1 MFWKIYA
8 VVYMSLIVL
17 ALPTAIHRLP
27 QTPAIDL
34 IDMAVF
40 TPVAVAGL
48 WSVAFRHI
56 SLPKNTWKVLL
67 FVSVF
72 WRAIAIGNAILFGD
86 MVPKFQA
93 SLVAVSHRMGHA
105 AANTVLIGGMAIAF
119 AVATFLM
126 LPPLIAL
133 YRNAYGDESLLKLM
147 SPSSAPPAP
156 STSPAPG
163 ALPSRQT
170 VA

>member
-1 MFWKIYA
+1 MFWKVYA
-8 VVYMSLIVL
+8 VVYLALIVL
-17 ALPTAIHRLP
+17 GLPTALHRLP
-27 QTPAIDL
+27 MMSP
-34 IDMAVF
+34 IDMVDMAIF
-40 TPVAVAGL
+40 TPIAVAGL

-56 SLPKNTWKVLL
+56 SLPKNAWKILL

-86 MVPKFQA
+86 VVPKFQM
-93 SLVAVSHRMGHA
+93 SLGSATGKLPAQTAHLVLYGAMGLAFVMA
-105 AANTVLIGGMAIAF
+105 A
-119 AVATFLM
+119 FLT

-147 SPSSAPPAP
+147 SPSSLAP
-156 STSPAPG
+156 SASSQTSI
-163 ALPSRQT
+163 PSRQT

>member
-8 VVYMSLIVL
+8 VLYMALIVL
-17 ALPTAIHRLP
+17 GLPTAIHRLP
-27 QTPAIDL
+27 QMSAIDL
-34 IDMAVF
+34 VDMAIF

-86 MVPKFQA
+86 VVPKFQTMLA
-93 SLVAVSHRMGHA
+93 AISHKMSPA
-105 AANTVLIGGMAIAF
+105 LANAVLIGGMAVAF
-119 AVATFLM
+119 VGAAFLM

-147 SPSSAPPAP
+147 SPSSAPPPQAAA
-156 STSPAPG
+156 SQS
-163 ALPSRQT
+163 ALPSSQT